1 MRQYGVLVRRQFP
14 ARSPFAPQILNFFFV
29 RRRLLCAI
37 ARWARTLQGRELNI
51 NFFIQLLYHLLIPW
65 MRVPRFLENAET
77 RYFIPKLSCQRR
89 LNGEA
94 KAIGDDAWLSRPSG
108 LPWVRVGHRRRRHF
122 DLNRGRCFGVM

>member
-1 MRQYGVLVRRQFP
+1 VAALRGFLAAQPASWSRVGEGVRRFTSLTHLVRRIP
-14 ARSPFAPQILNFFFV
+14 RT
-29 RRRLLCAI
+29 
-37 ARWARTLQGRELNI
+37 ARTLQGRELNI

-122 DLNRGRCFGVM
+122 DLNRGRCFGVI